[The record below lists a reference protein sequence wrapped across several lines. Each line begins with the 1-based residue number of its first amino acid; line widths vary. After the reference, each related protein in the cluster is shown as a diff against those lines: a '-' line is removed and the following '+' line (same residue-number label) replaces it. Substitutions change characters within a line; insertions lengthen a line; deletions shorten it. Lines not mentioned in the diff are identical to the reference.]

1 MTDDA
6 DHGHAGEQ
14 QGLSNEEWRATF
26 DAVSNWGR
34 WGSEDVRGTLN
45 LIGPNEVA
53 AAVALVEE
61 GRHVSCGRDVE
72 FGSRASVYEA
82 AVAPLHFMSSTGGR
96 LNADGAGGATD
107 WVGFD
112 IHGLHITHLDAPSHQ
127 FWNGT
132 MFNGHTAAAVTA
144 EHGARLGSVE
154 LAADGIV
161 GRGVLVDVAAALGVD
176 WLPEGY
182 AITPDDLDRATER
195 QGTSVVAG
203 DVVMVRTGYGRQR
216 RGLRTRVPDI
226 AAAPGHDRSGLP
238 HLPGLSAAALPWCK
252 DHDIGVVGTDTGTDA
267 SPSDQAWIAP
277 FHVVAMWS
285 MGLWVLDNFELE
297 ELSRTCD
304 ELGRYEFMVVVA
316 PIRFR
321 NTSGSPVNPIAIF

>member
-1 MTDDA
+1 MTDDTDALRA
-6 DHGHAGEQ
+6 DRP
-14 QGLSNEEWRATF
+14 GLSDQEWRAMF

-34 WGSEDVRGTLN
+34 WGPDDQRGTLN
-45 LIGPNEVA
+45 LIGPAQVA
-53 AAVALVEE
+53 AAAALVRE

-72 FGSRASVYEA
+72 FGTRVSVYEA
-82 AVAPLHFMSSTGGR
+82 PVPPLHFMSSTGGR

-127 FWNGT
+127 FWDGA

-144 EHGARLGSVE
+144 EQGARLGSVE
-154 LAADGIV
+154 LAGGGVV
-161 GRGVLVDVAAALGVD
+161 GRGVLVDVAAAHDVA

-182 AITPDDLDRATER
+182 AITGEDLDRATAR
-195 QGTSVVAG
+195 QGTTIAPG
-203 DVVMVRTGYGRQR
+203 DVVMVRTGYGAQR
-216 RGLRTRVPDI
+216 RQLRTRVPDL
-226 AAAPGHDRSGLP
+226 AAAPGHDRSDLP

-252 DHDIGVVGTDTGTDA
+252 EHDVAVIGTDTGTDA
-267 SPSDQAWIAP
+267 RPSDQAWIAP
-277 FHVVAMWS
+277 FHVVAMYAI
-285 MGLWVLDNFELE
+285 GLWVLDNFELE
-297 ELSRTCD
+297 ELAGTCA
-304 ELGRYEFMVVVA
+304 ELGRHEFMVVVA

>member
-1 MTDDA
+1 MSDA
-6 DHGHAGEQ
+6 DAGERHAPV
-14 QGLSNEEWRATF
+14 LSDQEWRSTF
-26 DAVSNWGR
+26 DAVTNWGR
-34 WGSEDVRGTLN
+34 WGPADQRGTLN
-45 LIGPNEVA
+45 LIGPAEVA
-53 AAVALVEE
+53 AAAALVRE

-72 FGSRASVYEA
+72 FGTRISVYEA
-82 AVAPLHFMSSTGGR
+82 GIPPLHFMSSTGAR

-132 MFNGHTAAAVTA
+132 MFNGHPAASVTA
-144 EHGARLGSVE
+144 EHGAPVGSIG
-154 LAADGIV
+154 LAAGGIV
-161 GRGVLVDVAAALGVD
+161 GRGVLVDVAAALDAD

-182 AITPDDLDRATER
+182 AVAPADLDRAAER
-195 QGTSVVAG
+195 QGTTMAPG
-203 DVVMVRTGYGRQR
+203 DVVMVRTGYGAQR
-216 RGLRTRVPDI
+216 RGLRSRVPDVVP
-226 AAAPGHDRSGLP
+226 APGHDRSELP

-252 DHDIGVVGTDTGTDA
+252 DHDVAVVGTDTGTE
-267 SPSDQAWIAP
+267 SRPSDQAWIAP
-277 FHVVAMWS
+277 FHIIAMWS

-297 ELSRTCD
+297 ELSRTCT
-304 ELGRYEFMVVVA
+304 ELRRWEFMVVVA